1 MSILCSAA
9 AFAAAAAYCVWRAF
23 VQARRRRERRLRRR
37 VAYMLWV
44 MAGLDE
50 SAEPRHASRGSADY

>member
-1 MSILCSAA
+1 MPTIYSAA
-9 AFAAAAAYCVWRAF
+9 ALTVAAAYCVWRAF
-23 VQARRRRERRLRRR
+23 AEARRRREQLLRRR

-50 SAEPRHASRGSADY
+50 PAVSWGAADY